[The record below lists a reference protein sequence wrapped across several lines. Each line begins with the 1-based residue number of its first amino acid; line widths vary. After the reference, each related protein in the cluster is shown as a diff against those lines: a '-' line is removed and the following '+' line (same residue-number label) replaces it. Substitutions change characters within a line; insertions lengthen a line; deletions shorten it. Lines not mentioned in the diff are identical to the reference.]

1 MESGFSDV
9 SICNSG
15 LLKVGAEQISS
26 LADNTRQSNICQAQY
41 PILRDEV
48 MRACPWRFAL
58 KQDVL
63 STPNATAPSFG
74 YSSAYDI
81 PSDVLR
87 VWQVDT
93 NPWTEIGN
101 QILCDAPSGIN
112 VLAIFQNTDPSSYD
126 AQFAEALSWRLA
138 QEIAL
143 ALVQSVPLA
152 QQMEKGYDKALAL
165 ARSSNAVIG
174 TPETL
179 IADFWS
185 NSRKYGFNRL
195 WPINAG
201 PPEPYGP
208 V

>member
-1 MESGFSDV
+1 MESNFSDV
-9 SICNSG
+9 SICNSAI
-15 LLKVGAEQISS
+15 LKVGGRQISS
-26 LADNTRQSNICQAQY
+26 LDDNTRTSNICKAQY

-58 KQDVL
+58 QQLVL
-63 STPNATAPSFG
+63 STPSASAPSFG

-81 PSDVLR
+81 PSNILR
-87 VWQVDT
+87 VWRVNT

-101 QILCDAPSGIN
+101 QIVCDKPDGIDC
-112 VLAIFQNTDPSSYD
+112 LAIYQNTDPTSYD
-126 AQFAEALSWRLA
+126 AQFAESVSWRLA
-138 QEIAL
+138 MEIAL
-143 ALVQSVPLA
+143 AVVQSVPLK
-152 QQMEKGYDKALAL
+152 QEMEKGYEKSMAL

-174 TPETL
+174 TPEQL

-185 NSRKYGFNRL
+185 NSRKYGYNRF